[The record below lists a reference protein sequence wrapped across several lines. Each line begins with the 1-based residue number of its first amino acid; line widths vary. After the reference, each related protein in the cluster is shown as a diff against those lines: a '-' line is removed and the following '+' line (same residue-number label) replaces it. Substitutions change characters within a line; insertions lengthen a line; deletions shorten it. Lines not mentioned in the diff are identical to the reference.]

1 MQAKVKKTLD
11 QLLTD
16 RVDLS
21 LSFIVPLILK
31 LFAVNKYISNII
43 SFILVI
49 KIIFLWKIYTFPCL
63 INILWGVMS
72 TVGRWWI

>member
-31 LFAVNKYISNII
+31 LFAVNKYIKQHHFIYSSNEN
-43 SFILVI
+43 
-49 KIIFLWKIYTFPCL
+49 KIFYQ
-63 INILWGVMS
+63 
-72 TVGRWWI
+72 

>member
-1 MQAKVKKTLD
+1 MQAKVKNTLD

-49 KIIFLWKIYTFPCL
+49 KIIFFEKYIPFL
-63 INILWGVMS
+63 V
-72 TVGRWWI
+72 

>member
-31 LFAVNKYISNII
+31 LFAVNKYIKQHYFIYSCNKNNFFMKNIYL
-43 SFILVI
+43 SLFD
-49 KIIFLWKIYTFPCL
+49 
-63 INILWGVMS
+63 
-72 TVGRWWI
+72 

>member
-31 LFAVNKYISNII
+31 LFSVNKYISNII

-49 KIIFLWKIYTFPCL
+49 KIIFL
-63 INILWGVMS
+63 
-72 TVGRWWI
+72 

>member
-1 MQAKVKKTLD
+1 MQAKAKKKKLD

-31 LFAVNKYISNII
+31 LFAVNKYRKQHYFNYSSNEN
-43 SFILVI
+43 
-49 KIIFLWKIYTFPCL
+49 KIFCQ
-63 INILWGVMS
+63 
-72 TVGRWWI
+72 

>member
-31 LFAVNKYISNII
+31 LFAVNKYIKQHYFIYSSN
-43 SFILVI
+43 
-49 KIIFLWKIYTFPCL
+49 KNNFLWKIYTFPCL

-72 TVGRWWI
+72 TVGRWWL

>member
-16 RVDLS
+16 RMDLS

-31 LFAVNKYISNII
+31 LFAVNKYIKQHYFIYSSN
-43 SFILVI
+43 
-49 KIIFLWKIYTFPCL
+49 KNNFL
-63 INILWGVMS
+63 
-72 TVGRWWI
+72 

>member
-31 LFAVNKYISNII
+31 LFAVNKYIKQHYFIYSSNENNF
-43 SFILVI
+43 FIN
-49 KIIFLWKIYTFPCL
+49 
-63 INILWGVMS
+63 NIHLS
-72 TVGRWWI
+72 LFD

>member
-16 RVDLS
+16 RVDRS

-31 LFAVNKYISNII
+31 LFAVNKYIKQHYFIYSNNKNN
-43 SFILVI
+43 FFM
-49 KIIFLWKIYTFPCL
+49 KNIYLSLFD
-63 INILWGVMS
+63 
-72 TVGRWWI
+72 

>member
-1 MQAKVKKTLD
+1 MQAKAKKKETLD

-31 LFAVNKYISNII
+31 LFAVNKYIKQHYFIHSSNEN
-43 SFILVI
+43 
-49 KIIFLWKIYTFPCL
+49 KIFYQ
-63 INILWGVMS
+63 
-72 TVGRWWI
+72 

>member
-31 LFAVNKYISNII
+31 LFAVNKYIKQHYFIYSGNKNNFFMKNIYL
-43 SFILVI
+43 SLFD
-49 KIIFLWKIYTFPCL
+49 
-63 INILWGVMS
+63 
-72 TVGRWWI
+72 

>member
-31 LFAVNKYISNII
+31 LFAVNKYIKQYYFIYSSNKNNFFMKNMYL
-43 SFILVI
+43 SLFD
-49 KIIFLWKIYTFPCL
+49 
-63 INILWGVMS
+63 
-72 TVGRWWI
+72 

>member
-31 LFAVNKYISNII
+31 LFAVNKYTKQHYFIYSSNENNF
-43 SFILVI
+43 FIN
-49 KIIFLWKIYTFPCL
+49 
-63 INILWGVMS
+63 NIHLS
-72 TVGRWWI
+72 LFD

>member
-31 LFAVNKYISNII
+31 LFAVNKYIKQHYFSYSSNKNN
-43 SFILVI
+43 FFM
-49 KIIFLWKIYTFPCL
+49 KNIYSFPCL
-63 INILWGVMS
+63 INIL
-72 TVGRWWI
+72 

>member
-43 SFILVI
+43 SLILVI
-49 KIIFLWKIYTFPCL
+49 KIIFL
-63 INILWGVMS
+63 
-72 TVGRWWI
+72 

>member
-49 KIIFLWKIYTFPCL
+49 KIIFLC
-63 INILWGVMS
+63 
-72 TVGRWWI
+72 

>member
-21 LSFIVPLILK
+21 LSFTVPLILK
-31 LFAVNKYISNII
+31 LFAVKKYIKQHYFINSGNKNNFFMKNIYL
-43 SFILVI
+43 SLFD
-49 KIIFLWKIYTFPCL
+49 
-63 INILWGVMS
+63 
-72 TVGRWWI
+72 

>member
-1 MQAKVKKTLD
+1 MQAKAKKKEKLD

-31 LFAVNKYISNII
+31 LFAVNKYIKQHY
-43 SFILVI
+43 FIYSRNEN
-49 KIIFLWKIYTFPCL
+49 KFFYQ
-63 INILWGVMS
+63 
-72 TVGRWWI
+72 